1 MNQHMKEATNDRRIR
16 RILRLL
22 ILTFGVVGII
32 SVFAAGYCDHQLR
45 IAPRTEDLRGG
56 ALALREYKGEKRF
69 ITNADNT
76 ICSISTNMTFLGIGA
91 ACLCAFAYFFLAGG
105 RKDL

>member
-1 MNQHMKEATNDRRIR
+1 MNLKKKEATNDGKIR

-22 ILTFGVVGII
+22 ILTFGVAGII
-32 SVFAAGYCDHQLR
+32 SVFGAGYCDHQLR
-45 IAPRTEDLRGG
+45 LAPRNEDLRGR
-56 ALALREYKGEKRF
+56 ALTLREYKGEARF
-69 ITNADNT
+69 ITSTDAA
-76 ICSISTNMTFLGIGA
+76 ICSVSTNMSFLGIGA